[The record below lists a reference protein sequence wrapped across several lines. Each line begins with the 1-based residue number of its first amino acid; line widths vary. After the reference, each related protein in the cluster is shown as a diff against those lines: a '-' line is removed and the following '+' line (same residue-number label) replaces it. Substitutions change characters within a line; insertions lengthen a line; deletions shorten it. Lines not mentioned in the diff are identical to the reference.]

1 VPVSQEYCT
10 RCDQHLCGSEIRNG
24 RRTCA
29 GCRSKSSVSSST
41 SSAPPSPPPPPLFGR
56 ESSVGHP
63 LSPIERSAAV
73 TLCRIGETQQHAAA
87 RINCTRQT
95 VSHWKRKFE
104 ETGEVVDAPRSGR
117 SRETTEEDD
126 TLLVASSVIE
136 PFDTP
141 KILKLKLGLDV
152 SVDTIDRRLVES
164 GLPGRVA
171 VHTYPFTEEHR
182 RKRLS
187 FAEGYKNWTKKQWE
201 SVLFADEASF
211 KGAGFY
217 GQVWVRRPPG
227 ERFDPLYTVDK
238 KPHPVKVHFWGC
250 FSANG
255 VGYSHI
261 FNQNLDAKLY
271 KTILNNNLLASA
283 ELLFPQDP
291 PQQWWFLEDNDPK
304 HTSQQIKAWLHNHG
318 VSCLDFPPYS
328 PDLNPSENLWND
340 MARRLEV
347 KQVEGLEPLQ
357 DAAAEIWEETST
369 KFLKKLAHSMP
380 KRCAAV
386 IDANGCKISF

>member
-1 VPVSQEYCT
+1 MFARHRYHVECQP
-10 RCDQHLCGSEIRNG
+10 
-24 RRTCA
+24 
-29 GCRSKSSVSSST
+29 
-41 SSAPPSPPPPPLFGR
+41 APIPIPSPP
-56 ESSVGHP
+56 SSP
-63 LSPIERSAAV
+63 LSPPPYSPPIPLFDRQVGSHLPLSSIERSAAV
-73 TLCRIGETQQHAAA
+73 VLTRIGESQKQAAEHLGT
-87 RINCTRQT
+87 TRQT
-95 VSHWKRKFE
+95 VAHWQHTFE
-104 ETGEVVDAPRSGR
+104 EERDIKDALRSGR
-117 SRETTEEDD
+117 PRETTELEDIA
-126 TLLVASSVIE
+126 LVASSVIE

-141 KILKLKLGLDV
+141 KRLKLKLGLDV

-171 VHTYPFTEEHR
+171 AHAYPFTEEHR

-187 FAEGYKNWTKKQWE
+187 FAEGYKNWTEKQWE
-201 SVLFADEASF
+201 SVLFADETSF

-227 ERFDPLYTVDK
+227 ERFNPQYTVDK

-250 FSANG
+250 FSASG

-291 PQQWWFLEDNDPK
+291 PQHWWFLEDNDPK
-304 HTSQQIKAWLHNHG
+304 HTSREIKAWLHNNG

-340 MARRLEV
+340 MARRLEIR
-347 KQVEGLEPLQ
+347 QAEGLAELQ
-357 DAAAEIWEETST
+357 DAVAEEWEETS
-369 KFLKKLAHSMP
+369 KHLLKMLAHSMP
-380 KRCAAV
+380 KRCQAV
-386 IDANGCKISF
+386 IDANGYITSF